1 MVLCLDV
8 DQHLGDTGTGEAGV
22 SEGQV
27 HQEEVHGCMEV
38 RVRANGQDDEQVPQ
52 HGDQICGQEEP
63 TQERLLVWVWREA
76 QEQEVRDAGSV
87 SNVLLN

>member
-1 MVLCLDV
+1 MLTRT
-8 DQHLGDTGTGEAGV
+8 LGTDAGGAGDD
-22 SEGQV
+22 EGQV
-27 HQEEVHGCMEV
+27 VPKEVHGGVEV

-52 HGDQICGQEEP
+52 HSDQVHGQEEP
-63 TQERLLVWVWREA
+63 KQERLLVWVWREA